1 MTDDQ
6 EKERIEIDK
15 ARERAELMRQLLT
28 TPYWKELLVPEF
40 KNFIEELEGRAL
52 TDDPWKRYAAVEVI
66 FALREFKMRLDEI
79 AEMPKPPQDV
89 DAILANIEDGFPIN
103 DLGPVK

>member
-6 EKERIEIDK
+6 EATNK
-15 ARERAELMRQLLT
+15 ARERAELMKGLLT

>member
-15 ARERAELMRQLLT
+15 ARERAELMRQLQT

-40 KNFIEELEGRAL
+40 KDFMEMLEGRAS
-52 TDDPWKRYAAVEVI
+52 TRDPWERYAAVEVI
-66 FALREFKMRLDEI
+66 FALRELKMRLDEI

-89 DAILANIEDGFPIN
+89 DAILANIEGGFPIN